1 MLSDLR
7 LALRTLRARRGF
19 ALVAILTLALGI
31 GASTAI
37 FGVLRAVVLRPLP
50 YADGDRLVHVERP
63 ALGGDVDVGFSAPDV
78 ADFRARQRSLAGLA
92 EYHSMTFNLVSRGEP
107 LRVQTGVVSAD
118 FFDVL
123 GVRPL
128 LGRTFRPG
136 DDAHGAA
143 PVVVVS
149 HAFWRS
155 RLGGDPR
162 AVGRTV
168 EMTGRAHTVVGVLP
182 PLPAFPDGSEVF
194 MPVPSCPFRSN
205 PETQADRE
213 QRMVTL
219 LGRLRPQVTL
229 DDAQR
234 DLAALNASVAREHP
248 EAYPS
253 TQPVGLTLDTVRDEL
268 SRGARLPLLV
278 VMATAACVLLIAC
291 ANVANLL
298 AVRLVGR
305 ERELAVRSALGAG
318 RGRLASTV
326 LAESLVLAA
335 AGALLGIVLAVAG
348 LGVLR
353 AATARVTPMASEI
366 RLDAAVLGFAVL
378 LALLA
383 GAGVGLLALLTTR
396 AGSADA
402 LAARGVVA
410 VGPRKRRLQRT
421 LVVAQVAATAMLLVG
436 AGLMLRTLDHL
447 YGVDPG
453 FDAQQVLTMRLTPDG
468 ARYRNEA
475 GRRQFHEELVA
486 RMAAEPGVVAT
497 AVAGTF
503 PLNEEGSGLVSF
515 GIQGRTEAGAT
526 PPHAELRI
534 VTPGYLRTLG
544 IPLVGGRAF
553 TDGDRAGTAGVVMV
567 NASAARRYWGAADPV
582 GARVSFDGREWLT
595 VVGVVGDVR
604 QNGLHQGAEE
614 EIYRPMGQAAITSGM
629 LLVRTAGDPLRLATR
644 ARAEIAT
651 LDPRVPVDR
660 VRTLTQVRDASVAP
674 WRLVATLLGV
684 FAGLALLIAATGVGG
699 ALAFAV
705 GQRTTEFGVRMAMGA
720 TPGQVLRG
728 VLRQGVT
735 LAAIG
740 LAAGLAAA
748 AANAHVMRGLLVG
761 VTPDDA
767 PTYAAVAVVLLG
779 VALVASYLPAR
790 RATRVAPATVL
801 RSD

>member
-1 MLSDLR
+1 MTVLML
-7 LALRTLRARRGF
+7 
-19 ALVAILTLALGI
+19 
-31 GASTAI
+31 GA
-37 FGVLRAVVLRPLP
+37 
-50 YADGDRLVHVERP
+50 
-63 ALGGDVDVGFSAPDV
+63 VGF
-78 ADFRARQRSLAGLA
+78 
-92 EYHSMTFNLVSRGEP
+92 
-107 LRVQTGVVSAD
+107 
-118 FFDVL
+118 
-123 GVRPL
+123 
-128 LGRTFRPG
+128 
-136 DDAHGAA
+136 
-143 PVVVVS
+143 
-149 HAFWRS
+149 
-155 RLGGDPR
+155 
-162 AVGRTV
+162 
-168 EMTGRAHTVVGVLP
+168 
-182 PLPAFPDGSEVF
+182 
-194 MPVPSCPFRSN
+194 
-205 PETQADRE
+205 
-213 QRMVTL
+213 
-219 LGRLRPQVTL
+219 
-229 DDAQR
+229 
-234 DLAALNASVAREHP
+234 
-248 EAYPS
+248 
-253 TQPVGLTLDTVRDEL
+253 
-268 SRGARLPLLV
+268 
-278 VMATAACVLLIAC
+278 VMLIAC
-291 ANVANLL
+291 ANVANLYF
-298 AVRLVGR
+298 ARAMSR
-305 ERELAVRSALGAG
+305 RRELAVRAALGAG
-318 RGRLASTV
+318 RGRLAGTV
-326 LAESLVLAA
+326 LVEALVLAL
-335 AGALLGIVLAVAG
+335 GGSLLGVALAVGG

-353 AATARVTPMASEI
+353 AGTARLTPLASEVRLDGGVLAFAVATAVLVGVGIGLVAFVSVRTGPSE
-366 RLDAAVLGFAVL
+366 A
-378 LALLA
+378 LA
-383 GAGVGLLALLTTR
+383 G
-396 AGSADA
+396 
-402 LAARGVVA
+402 RGA
-410 VGPRKRRLQRT
+410 VTATPRRRRVQRG
-421 LVVAQVAATAMLLVG
+421 LVVAQVSATAILLVA
-436 AGLMLRTLDHL
+436 AGLMLRTVQHL
-447 YGVDPG
+447 YRVDPG
-453 FDAQQVLTMRLTPDG
+453 FDGAQVLTMRLTPDG
-468 ARYRNEA
+468 PRYATEG
-475 GRRQFHEELVA
+475 GRRQFHEQLVA
-486 RMAAEPGVVAT
+486 RVAAEPGVIAA

-644 ARAEIAT
+644 ARAVIAT